1 VSDEALLAKTPPK
14 QNLHALGLEVFE
26 VVTMPRKELKA
37 APYNPRTI
45 SDAEKKKLAKGLK
58 RHGLVS
64 PITWNRKTGNVV
76 GGHQR
81 ISIMDD
87 LVGTSDYELQVAVI
101 DVDESREKELNILLN
116 NPQAQGDWDIGKLGD
131 MLTDTALSIEGTGF
145 DPADVFKLI
154 GDQKLAERD
163 DGTINALSDKLR
175 EAQARYMEIQAKS
188 VKREAIEYFI
198 VVVFRDDADC
208 GAFLKSAG
216 LPDNTYQSG
225 RDIRRLTGFPE
236 DDASATPGGGALAPD
251 GANVIGE

>member
-1 VSDEALLAKTPPK
+1 MSDEALLAKTPPK

-37 APYNPRTI
+37 APYNPRII
-45 SDAEKKKLAKGLK
+45 SDAEKKKLSKGLK

-64 PITWNRKTGNVV
+64 PITWNRRTGNVV

-101 DVDESREKELNILLN
+101 DVDETREKELNILLN

-131 MLTDTALSIEGTGF
+131 LLTDKAISIDGTGF
-145 DPADVFKLI
+145 DPSDVFKLI

-163 DGTINALSDKLR
+163 DGTIDALSDTLR
-175 EAQARYMEIQAKS
+175 EAQARYLELSTKLQ
-188 VKREAIEYFI
+188 KREAIEYFI
-198 VVVFRDDADC
+198 VVVFRDEADC
-208 GAFLKSAG
+208 SSFLKSAD
-216 LPDNTYQSG
+216 LPNNTYQSG
-225 RDIRRLTGFPE
+225 RDIRRLTGFTE
-236 DDASATPGGGALAPD
+236 EGGSAPPGGGTVAPNS
-251 GANVIGE
+251 ANVGGE